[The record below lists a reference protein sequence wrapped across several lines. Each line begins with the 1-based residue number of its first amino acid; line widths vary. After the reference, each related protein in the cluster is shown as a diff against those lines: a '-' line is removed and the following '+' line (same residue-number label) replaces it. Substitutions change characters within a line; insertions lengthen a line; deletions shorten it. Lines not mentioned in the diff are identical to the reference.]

1 MQVSGWMVSLA
12 REAMSGYCLARQV
25 LFGDMTD
32 APTGRVERFFAV
44 VLPAL
49 KRAGYD
55 GYKSQQRLADD
66 TGMSPSTVSRLVRG
80 VKVPDIKHFPALAK
94 VIDMDP
100 LELAVDV
107 GLLPEEFLESQQTL
121 SETNQSQVGSGSITP
136 EEAAE
141 RLGIT
146 DDIGKMMFFGAI
158 DRLTQPQ
165 DDTDADGAHGGTAA
179 QM

>member
-1 MQVSGWMVSLA
+1 
-12 REAMSGYCLARQV
+12 
-25 LFGDMTD
+25 MTD
-32 APTGRVERFFAV
+32 APQGHAERFFAV

-80 VKVPDIKHFPALAK
+80 LKVPDIKYFPALAN
-94 VIDMDP
+94 VIDADP
-100 LELAVDV
+100 LELAVLAA
-107 GLLPEEFLESQQTL
+107 LLPPEFLQSHRTL
-121 SETNQSQVGSGSITP
+121 SETKQSQVWSGPITP

-141 RLGIT
+141 RLGIK
-146 DDIGKMMFFGAI
+146 DDVGKMMFFGAVEK
-158 DRLTQPQ
+158 LTQPQ
-165 DDTDADGAHGGTAA
+165 DQANDTGEAPGGTAA